1 MEDVHVLPYE
11 TVPSFYEEYI
21 EHCNQTDV
29 MMRERA
35 SIKTFFRVFSKLKDT
50 VRLLKCKGSFNTC
63 EVCNNANDLLRD
75 SGNN

>member
-11 TVPSFYEEYI
+11 TVPSFYEEYM

-35 SIKTFFRVFSKLKDT
+35 SIKHFPGFFQS
-50 VRLLKCKGSFNTC
+50 
-63 EVCNNANDLLRD
+63 
-75 SGNN
+75 